1 MADDV
6 TESNDNTAAPEDA
19 GADAAK
25 AAPAEKSTESGSD
38 ADLRTRVV
46 DVLKQVYDPEIPVDI
61 YELGLIYNVDIDEGG
76 NTTIKMTLT
85 SPMCPVAE
93 SLPAEVEQKVGAVAG
108 VRDVRIDLVWEPPW
122 DKDMMSAA
130 AKLKLNLY

>member
-1 MADDV
+1 MTDDV
-6 TESNDNTAAPEDA
+6 TTPSDDPQ
-19 GADAAK
+19 
-25 AAPAEKSTESGSD
+25 APAEAESTP
-38 ADLRTRVV
+38 DLRTRVV

-76 NTTIKMTLT
+76 NTAIKMTLT

-93 SLPAEVEQKVGAVAG
+93 SLPAEVEQKVGAVKG

-122 DKDMMSAA
+122 DKDMMSEA
-130 AKLKLNLY
+130 AKLKLNLF